1 MIRKLTLDDDLVSVA
16 DMMYDAHFSYHYL
29 LGEKEEAIPVL
40 SKLITLDHTMC
51 SYQNIWVHCN
61 EDDKIDGV
69 FVGYIPWKVDAKAR
83 KAESRTVLSF
93 TEFYRYERCLK
104 RYCKLIMHEPDGS
117 YIKLL
122 YVLKEARGKGIASDF
137 MKVFCDFSREN
148 GCEAVYID
156 VSVKN
161 DILLKL
167 VRDRGFKEQSLTE
180 INFQNIMLYRM
191 MKRFDIS
198 DDENKLKNQSS
209 LDDSRFH
216 KK

>member
-1 MIRKLTLDDDLVSVA
+1 MIRKLKLGDDLLSVA

-29 LGEKEEAIPVL
+29 LGEKERAIPVL
-40 SKLITLDHTMC
+40 ARLITLEHTFC
-51 SYQNIWVHCN
+51 SYRNIWVHCN
-61 EDDKIDGV
+61 EDDSIDGV
-69 FVGYIPWKVDAKAR
+69 FVGYLPRKIDVKAR

-93 TEFYRYERCLK
+93 MEFYGYEKRMK
-104 RYCKLIMHEPDGS
+104 RYSKLIMHEPGGS

-122 YVLKEARGKGIASDF
+122 YILKESRGKGIASDF
-137 MKVFCDFSREN
+137 MKVFCDFSKEN

-180 INFQNIMLYRM
+180 VNFQNIMLYRM
-191 MKRFDIS
+191 MKRIDIS
-198 DDENKLKNQSS
+198 DDESKSKNQRS
-209 LDDSRFH
+209 LDDSRFC

>member
-1 MIRKLTLDDDLVSVA
+1 MIRKLKLDDDLASVA

-40 SKLITLDHTMC
+40 AGLIALEHTSC
-51 SYQNIWVHCN
+51 SYRNIWVHCK
-61 EDDKIDGV
+61 DDGSIDGV
-69 FVGYIPWKVDAKAR
+69 FVGYHPYKIDVKAR
-83 KAESRTVLSF
+83 KADSRTVLSF
-93 TEFYRYERCLK
+93 MEFYRYEKRLK
-104 RYCKLIMHEPDGS
+104 RYSKLMMHEPDGS

-122 YVLKEARGKGIASDF
+122 YVLKESRGKGIASDF
-137 MKVFCDFSREN
+137 MKVFCDFSKEN

-180 INFQNIMLYRM
+180 VNFQNVILYRM
-191 MKRFDIS
+191 MKRIDTA
-198 DDENKLKNQSS
+198 DDENKSKNQKS
-209 LDDSRFH
+209 LDDSRFL